1 MGKVALITCVAGQDG
16 PYLAELSLFRQV
28 GRREGVGTDETG
40 IKSLSGEVLVRVDPQ
55 YFRCT
60 EVDYLPGDSTR
71 EKNHL
76 GWKHKTSFLEMV
88 TSDLD
93 QFLRE
98 RRVSVE

>member
-1 MGKVALITCVAGQDG
+1 MGKVTLIACVAGQDG
-16 PYLAELSLFRQV
+16 PYLAELSFRQV
-28 GRREGVGTDETG
+28 GRREGGGTDETG

-88 TSDLD
+88 TSDRD

>member
-16 PYLAELSLFRQV
+16 PYLAELSFRQV

-40 IKSLSGEVLVRVDPQ
+40 IKSLSEEVLVRVDPQ

-60 EVDYLPGDSTR
+60 KVDYLPGDSTR
-71 EKNHL
+71 EKDHL

-88 TSDLD
+88 TSDRD